1 MLLSTTTDDL
11 NVLFFP
17 DDDDD
22 DDDDDAFLDKLLPFK
37 VVFDTKT
44 RSDELRLLRRV
55 KAQKPPL
62 LRRTPPKP
70 EEERVFFVD
79 DTSAKRRIDED
90 ETMSSLFFSL
100 GARAIVYA
108 FQSRRKAKV
117 SYLSFNDTLNLM
129 IP

>member
-44 RSDELRLLRRV
+44 RSDELRLLCRV

-70 EEERVFFVD
+70 EERVVFFVD
-79 DTSAKRRIDED
+79 DASAKRIDED
-90 ETMSSLFFSL
+90 ETISSLFFSL
-100 GARAIVYA
+100 GVRWCARLCVRSNRDEK
-108 FQSRRKAKV
+108 QGLV
-117 SYLSFNDTLNLM
+117 SVFEM